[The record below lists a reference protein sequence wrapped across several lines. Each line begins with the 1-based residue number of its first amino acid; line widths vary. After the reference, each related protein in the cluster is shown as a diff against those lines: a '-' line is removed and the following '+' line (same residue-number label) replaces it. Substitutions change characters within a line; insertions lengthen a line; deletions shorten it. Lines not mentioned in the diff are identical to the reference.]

1 MYRILSAV
9 VFLISLSVCAAE
21 QPVCTEE
28 AFLEGIRELHPEAEL
43 LEERSDLA
51 EAGRVSA
58 STYSNPRLG
67 FNLEDPDG
75 TAGVTEWRLGW
86 TPPIDGRRGLRVDAA
101 DEEAVAAAAD
111 LASRQLGLRLV
122 LREAYAGWFKAYARL
137 ELIGRQAKL
146 LRELAVTAAARA
158 AAGEISGIDSR
169 RIALESMQA
178 DADWAR
184 SKAEFEKSRAVIRYW
199 RPDLEPEARP
209 VRPDLPLS
217 EVSTGVQA
225 RQDLEA
231 FRAEV
236 RQAEFIE
243 RLSGRYIKSPELAV
257 GWQRIDNGSAVFDGP
272 LLSLDW
278 VVPIFDRQQGARQ
291 AAAASLR
298 AAEAALRAAER
309 RAEAELGGAWAAYT
323 ELRLET
329 GRASRAAAEGTGL
342 VSATRAAYLAGEI
355 GLTDLLDTIRAFK
368 TSELAGLGLHLDA
381 LAAHRNLEAAAGRAL
396 TMGDVQ

>member
-9 VFLISLSVCAAE
+9 VLLFSLSVCAAE
-21 QPVCTEE
+21 QPPCTEE
-28 AFLEGIRELHPEAEL
+28 AFLEGIREFHPEAEL
-43 LEERSDLA
+43 LEERSGLA

-58 STYSNPRLG
+58 SKLSNPRLG
-67 FNLEDPDG
+67 FNLEDPEG
-75 TAGVTEWRLGW
+75 VAGVTEWRLSW

-111 LASRQLGLRLV
+111 LASGYLGLRLV
-122 LREAYAGWFKAYARL
+122 LREAYAGWFNAYTRL
-137 ELIGRQAKL
+137 ELFGRQADL

-178 DADWAR
+178 DADWAH
-184 SKAEFEKSRAVIRYW
+184 SKAEFEKSRALIRYW
-199 RPDLEPEARP
+199 RPDLEPETRP

-217 EVSTGVQA
+217 EVTTGVQA

-236 RQAEFIE
+236 RKAEFIE
-243 RLSGRYIKSPELAV
+243 HLAGRYVRSPEFSV
-257 GWQRIDNGSAVFDGP
+257 GWQRIDDGSAVFDGP

-278 VVPIFDRQQGARQ
+278 VVPLFDRQQGARQ
-291 AAAASLR
+291 AAAARLK
-298 AAEAALRAAER
+298 AAKAALRASEQ
-309 RAEAELGGAWAAYT
+309 RAVAELDGARAAYS
-323 ELRLET
+323 ELRLEA
-329 GRASRAAAEGTGL
+329 GRASRAAAEGKGL
-342 VSATRAAYLAGEI
+342 VSAARAAYLAGEI
-355 GLTDLLDTIRAFK
+355 GLTDLLDTIRTFE

-381 LAAHRNLEAAAGRAL
+381 LAAHRNLEAAAGRTL